1 MKKIVLSLAAVLAF
15 GLTAQAQDKPTYGFQ
30 QSDVFVEGNFGLNS
44 TNDKN
49 TETKTSSFNFNPK
62 VGYMLNDKFA
72 VGASFQVGNSVEKVA
87 GNETEKF
94 NNFYGGVFGRYNF
107 LELGNRFNT
116 YAEVGVGYNELKK
129 GITDVKAKGISTGL
143 DLGFNYFLTPNVALS
158 FTLANV
164 ISYESM
170 KVDGQEA
177 VSEFN
182 ANINVFDNFFDSA
195 KFGLIYKF

>member
-1 MKKIVLSLAAVLAF
+1 MKKIVLSLATVLAF
-15 GLTAQAQDKPTYGFQ
+15 GLTSQAQDKPTYGFQ
-30 QSDVFVEGNFGLNS
+30 ESDVFVEGNIGLNT

-49 TETKTSSFNFNPK
+49 TEVKTSSFNFNPK

-72 VGASFQVGNSVEKVA
+72 VGASFQVGNDVTKVK
-87 GNETEKF
+87 GTKTEKD

-107 LELGNRFNT
+107 LDMGSRFQPYVELGLG
-116 YAEVGVGYNELKK
+116 YAQVKDINDYKVK
-129 GITDVKAKGISTGL
+129 GLNTGL
-143 DLGFNYFLTPNVALS
+143 DLGFNYFLTSNVAVS
-158 FTLANV
+158 FTVANV

-170 KVDGQEA
+170 KGDNAESVN
-177 VSEFN
+177 EFN